1 MLPSKELAYYL
12 EFVRALLH
20 DFLMLLVVLL
30 LLQVVELVHL
40 KLRVHLLQQLQFATP
55 DLAHPVLAPSSN
67 LLLPPIPFA
76 PSVQRISAGSSSM
89 HLATT
94 SWAQPPLR
102 AMFLPTTSC
111 PSICPDLSIHPPT
124 SGPFHHSS
132 LLQPSTGPWTKA
144 IHLLASPPIRL
155 TPGPSPRLAPAVPP
169 VLGAEPLLPPAVAQ
183 SVRAN
188 AHPLLWDTVLGA
200 EPLLPAAA
208 SPGP

>member
-12 EFVRALLH
+12 EFVRALLQ
-20 DFLMLLVVLL
+20 DFLMLLVVLLLL

-102 AMFLPTTSC
+102 AMFLPTTS
-111 PSICPDLSIHPPT
+111 
-124 SGPFHHSS
+124 
-132 LLQPSTGPWTKA
+132 
-144 IHLLASPPIRL
+144 
-155 TPGPSPRLAPAVPP
+155 
-169 VLGAEPLLPPAVAQ
+169 
-183 SVRAN
+183 
-188 AHPLLWDTVLGA
+188 
-200 EPLLPAAA
+200 
-208 SPGP
+208 